1 MPNYGLKAAIGN
13 ISVENAP
20 DNDIAFTSKQTLFK
34 VFKEGQTSIAGT
46 GSDTTIDITHG
57 LGYLPACLVT
67 ADGIS
72 GVGAT
77 KRLLLNFRSSGANR
91 LEWYVDNSQLHI
103 EVNADAG
110 INVDIKYYIFID
122 SGE

>member
-1 MPNYGLKAAIGN
+1 MADYGLKASLNKA
-13 ISVENAP
+13 VETSP
-20 DNDIAFTSKQTLFK
+20 EDDITFSSKNTLFK
-34 VFKEGQTSIAGT
+34 VFKEGTSSIAGT
-46 GSDTTIDITHG
+46 GSDTTVDIHHG

-91 LEWYVDNSQLHI
+91 LEWYVDKTELHI